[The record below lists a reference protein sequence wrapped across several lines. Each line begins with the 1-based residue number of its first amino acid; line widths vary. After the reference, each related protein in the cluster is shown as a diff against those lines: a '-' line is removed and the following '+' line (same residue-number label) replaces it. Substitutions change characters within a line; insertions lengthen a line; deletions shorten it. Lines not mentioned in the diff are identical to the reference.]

1 MDGTEG
7 TGTVRDMSTAA
18 GNPYFA
24 GILGMIGLPEPSV
37 TDGIEAELDALFA
50 ELGVTA
56 RLSSLRHGRIVIESD
71 PTGAAILRFAK
82 DSIRDRANRVAKGA
96 VETVTIRPT
105 TTPRPTST
113 PEVS

>member
-1 MDGTEG
+1 MDGSEG
-7 TGTVRDMSTAA
+7 AGTVWGMSTSV
-18 GNPYFA
+18 GNPYFD

-37 TDGIEAELDALFA
+37 TDGIESELGELFA

-82 DSIRDRANRVAKGA
+82 DSIRDRANGVASGA

-105 TTPRPTST
+105 TAPRPTST